1 MDWKVFATTFG
12 LVFLAEM
19 GDKTQLAAISMVG
32 KTGKTWAVFLGASIA
47 LVCVTLV
54 GVLFGAALV
63 KAIPEK
69 VLHKIAA
76 GAFVAIGLWMF
87 FAGE

>member
-32 KTGKTWAVFLGASIA
+32 KTGKTWAVFLGASLA

-54 GVLFGAALV
+54 GALFGAALV
-63 KAIPEK
+63 KVIPEK
-69 VLHKIAA
+69 AIHKLAA

-87 FAGE
+87 FAGD